1 MIDNKDLD
9 DLASRVHSN
18 RAKCRQYLNKND
30 LAVEDSLLGLA
41 KCQNDLTKFMC
52 LMTLS
57 EVSMF
62 SPDHFDLDKALSY
75 LEQAEKVY
83 PDHHLLLTTKGMYLR
98 AKGQFGEAIRCMT
111 RSVEQNSTD
120 IAYQVRLVETLLM
133 TSSTK
138 EAERF
143 LISHP
148 QIYSNAYGVDLM
160 YPLVQIYIEAGQAT

>member
-9 DLASRVHSN
+9 LASEAYSL
-18 RAKCRQYLNKND
+18 RAKCRKFLDKND
-30 LAVEDSLLGLA
+30 LAVEDALLGLA
-41 KCQNDLTKFMC
+41 KCQNNGIKFMC
-52 LMTLS
+52 LISLS
-57 EVSMF
+57 EVYMF
-62 SPDHFDLDKALSY
+62 SPDHLDLDKTLSY

-120 IAYQVRLVETLLM
+120 ITYQIRLVDTLLM

-148 QIYSNAYGVDLM
+148 RIY
-160 YPLVQIYIEAGQAT
+160 